1 VKFMAFQIRNKAQ
14 NFIVS
19 SRGTTINGITK
30 DTLKK
35 VALKIPPLATQNQ
48 IVQILES
55 KFTHL
60 DNLAQ
65 FVNASLENLQRL
77 KSSLLNQAFKGELV

>member
-1 VKFMAFQIRNKAQ
+1 MTNLQIP
-14 NFIVS
+14 
-19 SRGTTINGITK
+19 
-30 DTLKK
+30 L
-35 VALKIPPLATQNQ
+35 PPLATQNQ

-65 FVNASLENLQRL
+65 FVNASLENL
-77 KSSLLNQAFKGELV
+77 